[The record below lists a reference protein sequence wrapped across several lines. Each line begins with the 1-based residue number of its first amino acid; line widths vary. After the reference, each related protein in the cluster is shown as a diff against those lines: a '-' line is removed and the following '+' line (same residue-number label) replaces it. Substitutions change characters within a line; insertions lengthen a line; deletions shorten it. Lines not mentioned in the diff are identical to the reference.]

1 MLYFITN
8 RQVNAD
14 GSLRDDGK
22 DHPAGDNLRFGEYIP
37 NATSL
42 KDAFSLYPELTSEKQ
57 EGDVFK
63 KDAADLKGSS
73 KFFRSLYEVMRNA
86 PAKKGDV
93 LFFVHGY
100 NTSLTT
106 LRENFNEL
114 KKRYITTDSPVSAIV
129 IFTWPSI
136 GGKGLPLHYYN
147 DKMDAFRSGH
157 ALARAI
163 EKFYLFIT
171 QLKEVQKKEEGS
183 FPDCNRSIHLM
194 VHSMGHQVIRLTFEH
209 LNNTMVPKNFD
220 IFNQVF
226 LMAADVQYNCF
237 EEEPSYKCL
246 IDYCSQI
253 NIYYHNKDKV
263 LDLSKYVKNFTNR
276 LGRYGRREIS
286 QSLWDVYDCDVTK
299 TKDDPEYSKKDDQLN
314 HWYYYT
320 SGDVANDIRMVLRNG
335 GPSKYAVNQFN
346 QRKGG

>member
-8 RQVNAD
+8 RQVNKD
-14 GSLRDDGK
+14 ENQLETLRDDGK
-22 DHPAGDNLRFGEYIP
+22 DHPAGDNLRFGEYIS
-37 NATSL
+37 NATTV
-42 KDAFSLYPELTSEKQ
+42 KEAFSLYPELTTGKQ
-57 EGDVFK
+57 EDDVFK
-63 KDAADLKGSS
+63 KDPTELKGSA

-100 NTSLTT
+100 NTSLAT
-106 LRENFNEL
+106 LRENFTEL

-136 GGKGLPLHYYN
+136 GGKALPLHYYN

-171 QLKEVQKKEEGS
+171 QMKEAQKKEPGM

-194 VHSMGHQVIRLTFEH
+194 VHSMGHQVIRMAFEH
-209 LNNTMVPKNFD
+209 LNKTMVPNNFD
-220 IFNQVF
+220 IFEQIF
-226 LMAADVQYNCF
+226 LIAGDVQYNCF
-237 EEEPSYKCL
+237 EEEPSYKKL

-253 NIYYHNKDKV
+253 NIYYHNKDRV

-299 TKDDPEYSKKDDQLN
+299 TKDDAEYSKKDDELN

-320 SGDVANDIRMVLRNG
+320 SSDVTADIKLVLRNG
-335 GPSKYAVNQFN
+335 GPSKYAVNKF
-346 QRKGG
+346 R